1 MKKLLIAN
9 RGEIARRIIRSAH
22 VMGIETVAVFS
33 DADREALHVR
43 EAGQAIHIGPAPAA
57 VSYLDVAKLLD
68 AAARS
73 GADAVHPGYGFLS
86 ENADF
91 ADAVRAAG
99 LIFVGPPATAMRAMG
114 LKDGAK
120 AVMKK
125 AGVPTTPGYQGD
137 DQSLVRLERAAAV
150 IGFPLLI
157 KAVAGG
163 GGKGMR
169 AVHAKAEFAEGL
181 LAAQREAGRSFGN
194 DGVLLEKLIA
204 RPRHVEV
211 QVFADRA
218 GNVVHLFERD
228 CSLQRRHQKV
238 IEEAPAPGLSD
249 RLRHTLGVAACA
261 AATAIAYE
269 GAGTVE
275 FILDLD
281 DVDAA
286 GDPAFYFMEMN
297 TRLQVEHPVTEAITG
312 FDLVE
317 WQLRVARG
325 EMLPA
330 HQTAIVATGH
340 AVEARLYAE
349 DPDNGFLPSTGVL
362 TRVRFPG
369 TVRFEAGS
377 PRPEAA
383 QAAYQ
388 RIDSGVATG
397 SAISVFYDPMIAKVI
412 AYGPD
417 RTSAI
422 DGLVAALDG
431 CIIEGVKTNRAFLA
445 RLVDHPAF
453 RAGEIDTGF
462 LVRHEADLHPP
473 SGISD
478 DAIIV
483 AALATAPVMPAAPT
497 LFERLGDWR
506 LNLPARRYV
515 DLFGP
520 DGSRV
525 ALTITGDA
533 IEGLPSH
540 SPTVIPA
547 EAGTHF
553 ANHPETGSR
562 VCGNDAE
569 NVAEAV
575 AAGPPPLTATGRFT
589 GDITFAAEIAS
600 RRVDAVVVADEDTIE
615 VRIAGTAARLSLRAP
630 RAATAEPGGD
640 GRVLAPMPG
649 RVLALDV
656 GVGAAVEV
664 GDRLLV
670 LEAMK
675 MEHRLVAKVAGI
687 ISAVHVAE
695 GDQVGDG
702 TVLVEI
708 AGVEPLLD
716 AAGLGRFVR

>member
-1 MKKLLIAN
+1 LKKLLIAN
-9 RGEIARRIIRSAH
+9 RGEIARRVIRTAH
-22 VMGIETVAVFS
+22 RMGIDTVAVYS
-33 DADREALHVR
+33 DADRNALHVR
-43 EAGQAIHIGPAPAA
+43 EATQAVHIGPSPASE
-57 VSYLDVAKLLD
+57 SYLDVAKLLD

-99 LIFVGPPATAMRAMG
+99 LIFVGPPAAAMRAMG

-137 DQSLVRLERAAAV
+137 DQSLVRLERAAAQ

-169 AVHAKAEFAEGL
+169 AVHAKAEFAEAL
-181 LAAQREAGRSFGN
+181 LAAQREAGRAFGN

-211 QVFADRA
+211 QVFADAA

-249 RLRHTLGVAACA
+249 RLRHTLGIAACA
-261 AATAIAYE
+261 AATAIRYE

-281 DVDAA
+281 DVDTN

-330 HQTAIVATGH
+330 NQNNIVATGH

-349 DPDNGFLPSTGVL
+349 DPDNGFLPSIGTL
-362 TRVRFPG
+362 SRVRFPG
-369 TVRFEAGS
+369 IARFESGGIAS
-377 PRPEAA
+377 P
-383 QAAYQ
+383 
-388 RIDSGVATG
+388 RIDSGVETG
-397 SAISVFYDPMIAKVI
+397 SEISVFYDPMIAKVI

-417 RTSAI
+417 RASAI
-422 DGLVAALDG
+422 DALVAALDG
-431 CIIEGVKTNRAFLA
+431 CVIDGVRTNRAFLA

-453 RAGEIDTGF
+453 RAAEIDTGF
-462 LVRHEADLHPP
+462 IARHAADLAPP
-473 SGISD
+473 VGVSD
-478 DAIIV
+478 DSVIV
-483 AALATAPVMPAAPT
+483 AALAAAPVLPPKPT
-497 LFERLGDWR
+497 MFERLGNWR
-506 LNLPARRYV
+506 LNLPAPRYL
-515 DLFGP
+515 DLFTP
-520 DGSRV
+520 DRV
-525 ALTITGDA
+525 ALTIDGDR
-533 IEGLPSH
+533 IEGL
-540 SPTVIPA
+540 A
-547 EAGTHF
+547 E
-553 ANHPETGSR
+553 P
-562 VCGNDAE
+562 V
-569 NVAEAV
+569 
-575 AAGPPPLTATGRFT
+575 TATGRWLDDVRFEA
-589 GDITFAAEIAS
+589 DIGGQL
-600 RRVDAVVVADEDTIE
+600 VHAVVVHGDGAIE
-615 VRIAGTAARLSLRAP
+615 VRIAGRADVLALCAP
-630 RAATAEPGGD
+630 RTTTVEPGGD
-640 GRVLAPMPG
+640 GRVRAPMPG

-656 GVGAAVEV
+656 SVGQGVSV

-675 MEHRLVAKVAGI
+675 MEHRLVAKVAGVV
-687 ISAVHVAE
+687 SAVHVAE

-702 TVLVEI
+702 MVLVEI
-708 AGVEPLLD
+708 EASK
-716 AAGLGRFVR
+716 FVCDN

>member
-22 VMGIETVAVFS
+22 RMRIATVAVYS
-33 DADREALHVR
+33 DADAGAPHVR
-43 EAGQAIHIGPAPAA
+43 DATQAVHIGPSPAA
-57 VSYLDVAKLLD
+57 ESYLDAAKLLD

-91 ADAVRAAG
+91 ADAVRGTG
-99 LIFVGPPATAMRAMG
+99 LTFVGPPAAAMRAMG

-169 AVHAKAEFAEGL
+169 SVQTKTEFAEAL
-181 LAAQREAGRSFGN
+181 LAAQREAGRAFGN

-211 QVFADRA
+211 QIFADAA

-281 DVDAA
+281 AVDAN

-317 WQLRVARG
+317 WQLRAARG

-330 HQTAIVATGH
+330 SQTAITATGH

-349 DPDNGFLPSTGVL
+349 DPDNGFLPSTGTL
-362 TRVRFPG
+362 TRVRFPAG
-369 TVRFEAGS
+369 TTFANGGHPPAAGWT
-377 PRPEAA
+377 
-383 QAAYQ
+383 
-388 RIDSGVATG
+388 RIDSGVETG

-417 RTSAI
+417 RSSAI

-431 CIIEGVKTNRAFLA
+431 CVVDGVKTNRAFLA

-453 RAGEIDTGF
+453 RAADIDTGF
-462 LVRHEADLHPP
+462 IARHEADLRPP
-473 SGISD
+473 EGVSD
-478 DAIIV
+478 DALIV
-483 AALATAPVMPAAPT
+483 AALATARVMPAART
-497 LFERLGDWR
+497 IFERLGDWR

-515 DLFGP
+515 DLWRP
-520 DGSRV
+520 DGSKV
-525 ALTITGDA
+525 ALTITGA
-533 IEGLPSH
+533 VIEGLG
-540 SPTVIPA
+540 
-547 EAGTHF
+547 E
-553 ANHPETGSR
+553 
-562 VCGNDAE
+562 
-569 NVAEAV
+569 
-575 AAGPPPLTATGRFT
+575 PLTATGRFT
-589 GDITFAAEIAS
+589 GDVTFAADLDR
-600 RRVDAVVVADEDTIE
+600 RRVEAIVVRDDDTVE

-630 RAATAEPGGD
+630 RAASAEPGGD
-640 GRVLAPMPG
+640 GRVIAPMPG

-656 GVGAAVEV
+656 SVGAQVAVGE
-664 GDRLLV
+664 RLLV

-675 MEHRLVAKVAGI
+675 MEHRLVAKVAGVVT
-687 ISAVHVAE
+687 AVHVAQ

-702 TVLVEI
+702 MVLVEI
-708 AGVEPLLD
+708 E
-716 AAGLGRFVR
+716 AAGE

>member
-9 RGEIARRIIRSAH
+9 RGEIARRIIATAH
-22 VMGIETVAVFS
+22 RMGIATVAVYS
-33 DADREALHVR
+33 DADKGALHVR
-43 EAGQAIHIGPAPAA
+43 EAGQAVHIGPALAA
-57 VSYLDVAKLLD
+57 ESYLDSARLLD

-99 LIFVGPPATAMRAMG
+99 LIFVGPPAAAMRAMG

-137 DQSLVRLERAAAV
+137 DQSLVRLERAAAQ

-169 AVHAKAEFAEGL
+169 AVHAKAEFAEAL
-181 LAAQREAGRSFGN
+181 LAAQREAGRAFGN

-211 QVFADRA
+211 QVFADAA

-249 RLRHTLGVAACA
+249 RLRHTLGIAACA

-281 DVDAA
+281 AVDAN

-325 EMLPA
+325 EMLPV
-330 HQTAIVATGH
+330 HQEAILATGH

-349 DPDNGFLPSTGVL
+349 DPDNGFLPSTGTL
-362 TRVRFPG
+362 TRVRFPAG
-369 TVRFEAGS
+369 STFAAGS
-377 PRPEAA
+377 P
-383 QAAYQ
+383 
-388 RIDSGVATG
+388 RIDSGVETG

-412 AYGPD
+412 AYGAT
-417 RTSAI
+417 RAAAI

-431 CIIEGVKTNRAFLA
+431 CVVEGVRTNRAFLA
-445 RLVDHPAF
+445 RLIDHPAF
-453 RAGEIDTGF
+453 RAGNIDTGF
-462 LVRHEADLHPP
+462 IARHEADLRPP
-473 SGISD
+473 ESVSD
-478 DAIIV
+478 DAVIV
-483 AALATAPVMPAAPT
+483 AALATAPVTPVTPT

-506 LNLPARRYV
+506 LNLPSRRYI
-515 DLFGP
+515 DLFRP

-525 ALTITGDA
+525 ALTISGDV
-533 IEGLPSH
+533 IEGL
-540 SPTVIPA
+540 
-547 EAGTHF
+547 
-553 ANHPETGSR
+553 
-562 VCGNDAE
+562 
-569 NVAEAV
+569 
-575 AAGPPPLTATGRFT
+575 AAPLTATGRFT
-589 GDITFAAEIAS
+589 DDLTFVADIDG
-600 RRVDAVVVADEDTIE
+600 RRVGAIVVADDDHIE
-615 VRIAGTAARLSLRAP
+615 VRIAGVAARLSRRAP
-630 RAATAEPGGD
+630 RLAATEPGSD
-640 GRVLAPMPG
+640 GRVVAPMPG

-656 GVGAAVEV
+656 AVGTTVAV

-675 MEHRLVAKVAGI
+675 MEHRLIAKVAGTVT
-687 ISAVHVAE
+687 AVHVGE

-702 TVLVEI
+702 MVLVEI
-708 AGVEPLLD
+708 SSA
-716 AAGLGRFVR
+716 

>member
-9 RGEIARRIIRSAH
+9 RGEIACRIVRTARR
-22 VMGIETVAVFS
+22 MGIATVAVYS
-33 DADREALHVR
+33 DADAAALHVR
-43 EAGQAIHIGPAPAA
+43 DADQAIHIGPPAA
-57 VSYLDVAKLLD
+57 AQSYLDPERLLA
-68 AAARS
+68 AAARA

-99 LIFVGPPATAMRAMG
+99 LTFVGPPAAAMRAMG

-137 DQSLVRLERAAAV
+137 DQSLVRLERAATQ

-169 AVHAKAEFAEGL
+169 AVHAKAEFAEAL
-181 LAAQREAGRSFGN
+181 LAAQREAGRAFGN

-211 QVFADRA
+211 QVFADAA

-281 DVDAA
+281 TIDTY

-330 HQTAIVATGH
+330 HQDAIAVTGH

-349 DPDNGFLPSTGVL
+349 DPDSGFLPSTGTL
-362 TRVRFPG
+362 TRVRFP
-369 TVRFEAGS
+369 AGS
-377 PRPEAA
+377 RFAA
-383 QAAYQ
+383 GTP
-388 RIDSGVATG
+388 RIDSGVETG
-397 SAISVFYDPMIAKVI
+397 SEISVFYDPMIAKVI

-417 RTSAI
+417 RTAAI

-431 CIIEGVKTNRAFLA
+431 CIVEGVKTNRAFLA

-453 RAGEIDTGF
+453 RAGEVDTGF
-462 LVRHEADLHPP
+462 IARHEADLLTPT
-473 SGISD
+473 
-478 DAIIV
+478 DATVSADAVVV
-483 AALATAPVMPAAPT
+483 AALATAPPPPRADAGP
-497 LFERLGDWR
+497 FARYGDWR
-506 LNLPARRYV
+506 LNLPARRTL
-515 DLFGP
+515 DLFTTAGE
-520 DGSRV
+520 RI
-525 ALTITGDA
+525 AL
-533 IEGLPSH
+533 S
-540 SPTVIPA
+540 
-547 EAGTHF
+547 
-553 ANHPETGSR
+553 
-562 VCGNDAE
+562 VCDNLISGFTN
-569 NVAEAV
+569 
-575 AAGPPPLTATGRFT
+575 PLNATGQFRDDATFVA
-589 GDITFAAEIAS
+589 DIGG
-600 RRVDAVVVADEDTIE
+600 RQVHAVVVVDEASVE
-615 VRIAGTAARLSLRAP
+615 VRIAGVTTPFLRRAP
-630 RAATAEPGGD
+630 RTAAATAGGD
-640 GRVLAPMPG
+640 GKVVAPMPG
-649 RVLALDV
+649 RVLTLDV
-656 GVGAAVEV
+656 STGQTVAV

-675 MEHRLVAKVAGI
+675 MEHRLVAKVPGKV
-687 ISAVHVAE
+687 SAIHIAE

-702 TVLVEI
+702 AVLVEI
-708 AGVEPLLD
+708 DGSTQ
-716 AAGLGRFVR
+716 

>member
-9 RGEIARRIIRSAH
+9 RGEIARRIIRTAH
-22 VMGIETVAVFS
+22 RMGIETVAVFS
-33 DADREALHVR
+33 DADRNALHVR
-43 EAGQAIHIGPAPAA
+43 EATQAVHVGPAPASA
-57 VSYLDVAKLLD
+57 SYLNVARLLD
-68 AAARS
+68 AARRA

-99 LIFVGPPATAMRAMG
+99 LIFAGPPAGAMRAMG

-120 AVMKK
+120 ALMKK
-125 AGVPTTPGYQGD
+125 AGVPVTPGYQGD
-137 DQSLVRLERAAAV
+137 DQSLVRLERAAAQ

-169 AVHAKAEFAEGL
+169 AVAVKAEFAEAL
-181 LAAQREAGRSFGN
+181 LAAQREAGRAFGN

-211 QVFADRA
+211 QVFADAA

-238 IEEAPAPGLSD
+238 IEEAPAPGLSE

-281 DVDAA
+281 HVDKH

-317 WQLRVARG
+317 WQIRVARG

-330 HQTAIVATGH
+330 NQEAITATGH

-349 DPDNGFLPSTGVL
+349 DPDNGFLPSTGTL
-362 TRVRFPG
+362 SRVRFPSN
-369 TVRFEAGS
+369 A
-377 PRPEAA
+377 
-383 QAAYQ
+383 
-388 RIDSGVATG
+388 RIDSGVETG
-397 SAISVFYDPMIAKVI
+397 SEISVFYDPMIAKVI

-417 RTSAI
+417 RAAAI

-431 CIIEGVKTNRAFLA
+431 CVIDGVKTNRAFLA

-462 LVRHEADLHPP
+462 IARYAADLAAPE
-473 SGISD
+473 GVSD
-478 DAIIV
+478 DSVIV
-483 AALATAPVMPAAPT
+483 AALATAPPPPATPT
-497 LFERLGDWR
+497 PFERLGGWR
-506 LNLPARRYV
+506 LNLPALRYV
-515 DLFGP
+515 DLFKP
-520 DGSRV
+520 DGERV
-525 ALTITGDA
+525 ALTIARDV
-533 IEGLPSH
+533 IEGL
-540 SPTVIPA
+540 
-547 EAGTHF
+547 GQ
-553 ANHPETGSR
+553 
-562 VCGNDAE
+562 
-569 NVAEAV
+569 
-575 AAGPPPLTATGRFT
+575 PLAATGRFL
-589 GDITFAAEIAS
+589 DDVRFAADIDG
-600 RRVDAVVVADEDTIE
+600 RRVTAVVVASDDHIE
-615 VRIAGTAARLSLRAP
+615 VRIAGRAERLSLRAL
-630 RAATAEPGGD
+630 RAAAEPGGD
-640 GRVLAPMPG
+640 GRVVAPMPG
-649 RVLALDV
+649 RVLALDAVV
-656 GVGAAVEV
+656 GQVVTV

-675 MEHRLVAKVAGI
+675 MEHRLTAKTTGTVR
-687 ISAVHVAE
+687 AVHVAE

-702 TVLVEI
+702 MVLVEI
-708 AGVEPLLD
+708 GD
-716 AAGLGRFVR
+716 

>member
-1 MKKLLIAN
+1 MP
-9 RGEIARRIIRSAH
+9 SAPP
-22 VMGIETVAVFS
+22 GWS
-33 DADREALHVR
+33 SSVR
-43 EAGQAIHIGPAPAA
+43 PPAA
-57 VSYLDVAKLLD
+57 
-68 AAARS
+68 
-73 GADAVHPGYGFLS
+73 
-86 ENADF
+86 
-91 ADAVRAAG
+91 
-99 LIFVGPPATAMRAMG
+99 AMRAMG

-137 DQSLVRLERAAAV
+137 DQSLVRLERAAAQ

-169 AVHAKAEFAEGL
+169 AVHAKAEFAEAL
-181 LAAQREAGRSFGN
+181 LAAQREAGRAFGN

-211 QVFADRA
+211 QVFADAA
-218 GNVVHLFERD
+218 GNVVHMFERD

-281 DVDAA
+281 VTDAH

-317 WQLRVARG
+317 WQIRVVRG
-325 EMLPA
+325 EMLPV
-330 HQTAIVATGH
+330 HQDAIVATGH

-349 DPDNGFLPSTGVL
+349 DPDSGFLPSTGTL
-362 TRVRFPG
+362 TRVRFPAE
-369 TVRFEAGS
+369 TTFANGS
-377 PRPEAA
+377 P
-383 QAAYQ
+383 
-388 RIDSGVATG
+388 RIDSGVETG
-397 SAISVFYDPMIAKVI
+397 SEISVFYDPMIAKVI

-417 RTSAI
+417 RAAAI

-431 CIIEGVKTNRAFLA
+431 CVVEGVRTNRAFLA
-445 RLVDHPAF
+445 RLIDHPAF
-453 RAGEIDTGF
+453 RAGDIDTGF
-462 LVRHEADLHPP
+462 IARHAADLAPP
-473 SGISD
+473 VGVGD
-478 DAIIV
+478 DALVV
-483 AALATAPVMPAAPT
+483 AALALAPAMSAVPNV
-497 LFERLGDWR
+497 FERLGDWR
-506 LNLPARRYV
+506 LNLPVRRYV
-515 DLFGP
+515 DLWRP
-520 DGSRV
+520 DGSKV
-525 ALTITGDA
+525 ALAITNDV
-533 IEGLPSH
+533 IDGLG
-540 SPTVIPA
+540 
-547 EAGTHF
+547 E
-553 ANHPETGSR
+553 
-562 VCGNDAE
+562 
-569 NVAEAV
+569 
-575 AAGPPPLTATGRFT
+575 PLAATGRFT
-589 GDITFAAEIAS
+589 GDITFAADIAG
-600 RRVDAVVVADEDTIE
+600 RRVEAIVVRDDDHVE

-630 RAATAEPGGD
+630 RTAAAEPGGD
-640 GRVLAPMPG
+640 GRVTAPMSG

-656 GVGAAVEV
+656 RVGQTVAA

-675 MEHRLVAKVAGI
+675 MEHRLTAKLAGTVR
-687 ISAVHVAE
+687 AVHVAA

-702 TVLVEI
+702 MVLVEI
-708 AGVEPLLD
+708 EGPA
-716 AAGLGRFVR
+716 

>member
-9 RGEIARRIIRSAH
+9 RGEIARRIVRTAH
-22 VMGIETVAVFS
+22 RMGIATVAVYS
-33 DADREALHVR
+33 DADANALHVR
-43 EAGQAIHIGPAPAA
+43 EATQAVHIGPAPAA
-57 VSYLDVAKLLD
+57 ESYLDVARLLD

-99 LIFVGPPATAMRAMG
+99 LTFVGPPAAAMRAMG

-125 AGVPTTPGYQGD
+125 AGVPVTPGYQGD
-137 DQSLVRLERAAAV
+137 DQSLVRLERAAAA

-169 AVHAKAEFAEGL
+169 AVHARGDFAEAL
-181 LAAQREAGRSFGN
+181 LAAQREAGRAFGN

-211 QVFADRA
+211 QVFADAA

-281 DVDAA
+281 AVDKA

-330 HQTAIVATGH
+330 SQAAITSTGH

-349 DPDNGFLPSTGVL
+349 DPDSGFLPSTGTL

-369 TVRFEAGS
+369 TARFAAGS
-377 PRPEAA
+377 P
-383 QAAYQ
+383 
-388 RIDSGVATG
+388 RIDSGVETG
-397 SAISVFYDPMIAKVI
+397 SEISVFYDPMIAKVI

-417 RTSAI
+417 RAAAI

-431 CIIEGVKTNRAFLA
+431 CVVDGVKTNRAFLA

-453 RAGEIDTGF
+453 RSGEIDTGF
-462 LVRHEADLHPP
+462 LARHEMDLRPAE
-473 SGISD
+473 GVSD
-478 DAIIV
+478 DAVVV
-483 AALATAPVMPAAPT
+483 AALATAPAMPAAPT

-515 DLFGP
+515 DLFKP
-520 DGSRV
+520 DGERV
-525 ALTITGDA
+525 ALTVTGAVID
-533 IEGLPSH
+533 GLPAVSG
-540 SPTVIPA
+540 
-547 EAGTHF
+547 EAAST
-553 ANHPETGSR
+553 
-562 VCGNDAE
+562 
-569 NVAEAV
+569 
-575 AAGPPPLTATGRFT
+575 PLTATGRFT
-589 GDITFAAEIAS
+589 GDVTFTADIAG
-600 RRVDAVVVADEDTIE
+600 RRVDAVVVRDGDTIE
-615 VRIAGTAARLSLRAP
+615 VRIAGIAARLSLRAP
-630 RAATAEPGGD
+630 RTAAAEAGGD
-640 GRVLAPMPG
+640 GRITAPMPG

-656 GVGAAVEV
+656 SVGQTVAA

-675 MEHRLVAKVAGI
+675 MEHRLTAKLAGMV
-687 ISAVHVAE
+687 SAVHVAE

-702 TVLVEI
+702 MVLVEI
-708 AGVEPLLD
+708 EGA
-716 AAGLGRFVR
+716 

>member
-1 MKKLLIAN
+1 MKKLIIAN
-9 RGEIARRIIRSAH
+9 RGEIARRIIHTAH
-22 VMGIETVAVFS
+22 RMGIATVAVYS
-33 DADREALHVR
+33 DADRNALHVR
-43 EAGQAIHIGPAPAA
+43 EAGQAVHIGPAPAA
-57 VSYLDVAKLLD
+57 ESYLDSARLLD

-91 ADAVRAAG
+91 ADAVRGAG
-99 LIFVGPPATAMRAMG
+99 LLFVGPPAGAMRAMG

-125 AGVPTTPGYQGD
+125 TGVPTTPGYQGD
-137 DQSLVRLERAAAV
+137 DQSLVRLERAAAQ

-169 AVHAKAEFAEGL
+169 AVHAKAEFAEAL
-181 LAAQREAGRSFGN
+181 LAAQREAGRAFGN

-211 QVFADRA
+211 QVFADAA

-281 DVDAA
+281 AVDAA

-330 HQTAIVATGH
+330 SQAAIVATGH

-349 DPDNGFLPSTGVL
+349 DPESGFLPSTGTL
-362 TRVRFPG
+362 TRVRFPSG
-369 TVRFEAGS
+369 ATFTNGGAGS
-377 PRPEAA
+377 SARDVSVGEPTGRGG
-383 QAAYQ
+383 QAGWA
-388 RIDSGVATG
+388 RVDSGVETG
-397 SAISVFYDPMIAKVI
+397 SEISVFYDPMIAKVI

-417 RTSAI
+417 RASAI

-431 CIIEGVKTNRAFLA
+431 CVVAGVKTNRAFLA

-462 LVRHEADLHPP
+462 IARHEVALGLGGAALAPPAATLADAL
-473 SGISD
+473 
-478 DAIIV
+478 IV
-483 AALATAPVMPAAPT
+483 AALATAPPLAPGANPFT
-497 LFERLGDWR
+497 RHGDWR

-515 DLFGP
+515 DLWTSG
-520 DGSRV
+520 GERV

-533 IEGLPSH
+533 IEGLAP
-540 SPTVIPA
+540 
-547 EAGTHF
+547 
-553 ANHPETGSR
+553 
-562 VCGNDAE
+562 
-569 NVAEAV
+569 
-575 AAGPPPLTATGRFT
+575 AAGEPPTPLTATGRFT
-589 GDITFAAEIAS
+589 GDVTFAADIAG
-600 RRVDAVVVADEDTIE
+600 RRVNAVVVREDDHIE
-615 VRIAGTAARLSLRAP
+615 VRIAGVAARLSLYAP
-630 RAATAEPGGD
+630 RTAAVEPGGD
-640 GRVLAPMPG
+640 GRVVAPMPG

-656 GVGAAVEV
+656 RTGQTVAA

-675 MEHRLVAKVAGI
+675 MEHRLTAKLAGTVR
-687 ISAVHVAE
+687 SVHVAE

-702 TVLVEI
+702 MVLVEI
-708 AGVEPLLD
+708 EAP
-716 AAGLGRFVR
+716 

>member
-1 MKKLLIAN
+1 MQKLLIAN
-9 RGEIARRIIRSAH
+9 RGEIARRIIRTAH
-22 VMGIETVAVFS
+22 RMGIATVAVYS
-33 DADREALHVR
+33 DADRNALHVR
-43 EAGQAIHIGPAPAA
+43 EAGQAVHIGPAPAA
-57 VSYLDVAKLLD
+57 ESYLDSAKLL
-68 AAARS
+68 AAAAAT

-91 ADAVRAAG
+91 ADAVRDAG
-99 LIFVGPPATAMRAMG
+99 LTFVGPPAAAMRAMG

-137 DQSLVRLERAAAV
+137 DQSLVRLERAAAQ

-169 AVHAKAEFAEGL
+169 AVHAKAEFAEAL
-181 LAAQREAGRSFGN
+181 LAAQREAGRAFGN

-211 QVFADRA
+211 QVFADAA

-281 DVDAA
+281 DTDAA

-325 EMLPA
+325 EMLPV
-330 HQTAIVATGH
+330 HQDAITATGH

-349 DPDNGFLPSTGVL
+349 DPDSGFLPSTGTL

-369 TVRFEAGS
+369 TARFERGS
-377 PRPEAA
+377 P
-383 QAAYQ
+383 
-388 RIDSGVATG
+388 RIDSGVETG

-417 RTSAI
+417 RASAI

-431 CIIEGVKTNRAFLA
+431 CVVDGVKTNRAFLA

-453 RAGEIDTGF
+453 RAGDIDTGF
-462 LVRHEADLHPP
+462 LGRHEADLRPP
-473 SGISD
+473 EGVSD
-478 DAIIV
+478 DAVIV
-483 AALATAPVMPAAPT
+483 AALALAPVMPAAPT

-506 LNLPARRYV
+506 LNLPARRYL
-515 DLFGP
+515 DLFKP
-520 DGSRV
+520 DGTRV
-525 ALTITGDA
+525 ALTLTGDA
-533 IEGLPSH
+533 IDGLG
-540 SPTVIPA
+540 
-547 EAGTHF
+547 E
-553 ANHPETGSR
+553 
-562 VCGNDAE
+562 
-569 NVAEAV
+569 
-575 AAGPPPLTATGRFT
+575 PLTATGRFV
-589 GDITFAAEIAS
+589 DDVTFAADIAG
-600 RRVDAVVVADEDTIE
+600 RRVEAIVVRDEDSVE
-615 VRIAGTAARLSLRAP
+615 VRIAGCAARLGLRAP
-630 RAATAEPGGD
+630 RTATAEPGGD
-640 GRVLAPMPG
+640 GRVTAPMPG

-656 GVGAAVEV
+656 AVGTAVAA

-675 MEHRLVAKVAGI
+675 MEHRLTAKLSGTVR
-687 ISAVHVAE
+687 AVHVAE

-702 TVLVEI
+702 MVLVEI
-708 AGVEPLLD
+708 GD
-716 AAGLGRFVR
+716 